1 MKKRAMLLFFTSV
14 LCMAFAAGCGRGKQD
29 NADGSHQTAQDT
41 QQGGEIDS
49 TGTESAAD
57 SETTSQLQLGNA
69 VEIPESFDGE
79 LAETEAHPQ
88 LEKAIAEY
96 SGVSEEDY
104 GNVRYYYNYVDLN
117 GDGRN
122 EILALVLGQDV
133 TGIDGNMLLWLD
145 EPEDVNVTSH
155 SIRQV
160 FRQVGAPIYISNH
173 MTEGYRDL
181 IITEKQAANGNGD
194 RTKAVNAANAGRTV
208 DGEET
213 SLDETAG
220 LDETTG
226 ENGAEMISIEQ
237 TYFLSV
243 WKGDK
248 YQELEEATAISSL
261 DGYEGTAI
269 LTNNMES
276 DIVTDNYH
284 FLGEAMK

>member
-14 LCMAFAAGCGRGKQD
+14 LCMAFAVGCGRGKQD

-96 SGVSEEDY
+96 SGIAEEDY

-160 FRQVGAPIYISNH
+160 SY
-173 MTEGYRDL
+173 D
-181 IITEKQAANGNGD
+181 
-194 RTKAVNAANAGRTV
+194 
-208 DGEET
+208 
-213 SLDETAG
+213 
-220 LDETTG
+220 
-226 ENGAEMISIEQ
+226 
-237 TYFLSV
+237 
-243 WKGDK
+243 
-248 YQELEEATAISSL
+248 
-261 DGYEGTAI
+261 
-269 LTNNMES
+269 
-276 DIVTDNYH
+276 
-284 FLGEAMK
+284 